1 MTSCGF
7 KNDTPKI
14 ESDPIFSCLYPALG
28 SCFAPTP
35 IWVILKFVDCFGE
48 ITS

>member
-14 ESDPIFSCLYPALG
+14 ESDPIFSCIFSHFFLSISCSGFLLCSYAHLG
-28 SCFAPTP
+28 DT
-35 IWVILKFVDCFGE
+35 E
-48 ITS
+48 IC